1 MSDCWRTKTICEDF
15 LDTQIMQPSDSERC
29 DSRELDDEI
38 RILIGKNSAS
48 KSCKKTE
55 SSSCILNAFGK
66 CSLLGC
72 SEQMESSNEFK
83 KASDSHLEHKL
94 GKKLATDMLE
104 QQIISLEKQKQ
115 ELLAVNNQWDLQFR
129 KMKQQYEKKVTEM
142 KAKLEA
148 MQKTVSTLERE
159 RDQIQQECERLEIL
173 NMNRVEQEMQDKKT
187 LQEEN
192 RLLKE
197 EIALGKTKKI
207 HYEYEISRLNKVL
220 VNSLRNQHAVSHE
233 PRVDATEKNCSEEEM
248 KVQIDVLR
256 QQVQIYEED
265 FKKERSDRERLN
277 AEKEA
282 LQRINEKSQTQ
293 LNKLNYQIKDCQ
305 EKKEL
310 LEKQVKQQAQDLQAL
325 TEKHGFSHQL
335 FVPPFLSCSNCGSLH
350 LPPQPQKTFASHGFN
365 REQQGTPACF
375 QFRKSTLQSTFC
387 NQEHCDQILQM
398 YSEGKIEK

>member
-83 KASDSHLEHKL
+83 KASDSHLE
-94 GKKLATDMLE
+94 
-104 QQIISLEKQKQ
+104 
-115 ELLAVNNQWDLQFR
+115 LLAVNNQWDLQFR

-173 NMNRVEQEMQDKKT
+173 NMNRVEQEMSSYYSVRTKGEELVNKQDKKT